1 MRLPRHP
8 LPFSPVRRAAVGA
21 RRGTVRRAFTLLEII
36 LALGI
41 GALLLAGLYYALNV
55 QVGHTHSG
63 RKIVE
68 RSALARGILNKIQ
81 ADILASLGPQDPNF
95 SQPGGASASA
105 SSTASSGT
113 TASSTMTSGS
123 TTTGSTSSSGSGT
136 SSSGTSGSG
145 APTNP
150 MTFNMGMQGTSTQLS
165 IYASRLPREAIKQI
179 GSNSAASS
187 ASNGNS
193 TQSTMTPSDLRLV
206 TYWLASSGSGG
217 LARQEV
223 KAVTSSDAANN
234 LPPNVADETQ
244 YIIHPEVVSLQFQ
257 YFDGTTW
264 QDSWDGTQPGSDGQ
278 TPQGPPAAVAIT
290 LSITQPTGRAQGGQ
304 AANAAAPTYQFR
316 HVVTIPTAN
325 SYAASTNSSTTP
337 GSSNAGGT
345 TSSGN

>member
-1 MRLPRHP
+1 
-8 LPFSPVRRAAVGA
+8 VRRAAVGA

-41 GALLLAGLYYALNV
+41 GALLLAGLYYALNI

-95 SQPGGASASA
+95 TQQGASSA
-105 SSTASSGT
+105 SS
-113 TASSTMTSGS
+113 SSTGSTSSSTTTSGS
-123 TTTGSTSSSGSGT
+123 TTTSSTTSGT
-136 SSSGTSGSG
+136 SGSSSTGSSGTSGSG
-145 APTNP
+145 TPSNP

-165 IYASRLPREAIKQI
+165 VYASRLPREAIKQI

-187 ASNGNS
+187 ASSGNS
-193 TQSTMTPSDLRLV
+193 NQSTMTPSDLRLV
-206 TYWLASSGSGG
+206 TYWLASSGNGG
-217 LARQEV
+217 LARQELS
-223 KAVTSSDAANN
+223 AVTSSDAVNN

-264 QDSWDGTQPGSDGQ
+264 QDSWDGTQPGSDGS

-290 LSITQPTGRAQGGQ
+290 LSITQPSGRPG
-304 AANAAAPTYQFR
+304 AAAPTYQFR

-325 SYAASTNSSTTP
+325 SYAASSSSSTTP

-345 TSSGN
+345 SSSGN